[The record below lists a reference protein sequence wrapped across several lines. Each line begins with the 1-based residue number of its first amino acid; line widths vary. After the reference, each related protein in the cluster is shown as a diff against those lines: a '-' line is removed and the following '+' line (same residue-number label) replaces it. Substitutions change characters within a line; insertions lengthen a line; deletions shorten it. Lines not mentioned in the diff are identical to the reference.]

1 MMLPD
6 RPAPDRRDPDHPAP
20 GIRRL
25 LAPNPSPLT
34 GTGTN
39 SYIIGTGS
47 VAVIDPGPALPGH
60 LDALLAA
67 LAPGE
72 TVSHI
77 LVTHAHLDH
86 SALAP
91 ALAARTGA
99 TVAAFG
105 PATSGR
111 SDLMTR
117 LAPYLPGGGEGLD
130 HSFRPDLIL
139 HDGDTLT
146 GPDWS
151 LRALH
156 TPGHLGSHLC
166 FAMSKILFSGD
177 HVMGWSS
184 SIVSP
189 PDGDMGAYMRSLA
202 RLQQEDW
209 TLLLP
214 GHGPTVANPTAR
226 LQALVL
232 HRKGREAQILAA
244 LASGPVHLAPLTAAI
259 YHDTPATLLPA
270 AQRNV
275 LAHLIDLIDRNLV
288 TADRQPGP
296 DALFSR
302 H

>member
-6 RPAPDRRDPDHPAP
+6 RPAPDHPAL

-25 LAPNPSPLT
+25 LASNPSPLT
-34 GTGTN
+34 CTGTN

-86 SALAP
+86 SAMAP

-99 TVAAFG
+99 TIAAFG
-105 PATSGR
+105 RATSGR
-111 SDLMTR
+111 SALMTR
-117 LAPYLPGGGEGLD
+117 LAADLPGGGEGLD

-139 HDGDTLT
+139 QDGDTLT
-146 GPDWS
+146 GPDWT

-156 TPGHLGSHLC
+156 TPGHLGGHLC
-166 FAMSKILFSGD
+166 FAMGTILFSGD

-209 TLLLP
+209 SLMLP

-232 HRKGREAQILAA
+232 HRQGREAQILAG
-244 LASGPVHLAPLTAAI
+244 LAKAPARLAPLTAAI
-259 YHDTPATLLPA
+259 YHDTPDLLLPA
-270 AQRNV
+270 ARRNV
-275 LAHLIDLIDRNLV
+275 LAHLIDLKDRNLV
-288 TADRQPGP
+288 TADRAPIS
-296 DALFSR
+296 DAIFSR
-302 H
+302 L